1 MNKIYF
7 ILFLFITLF
16 SCKTPGKAYEK
27 GNYTEAIDL
36 AIKKLQKNPND
47 GEAKTIL
54 QNSYKFA
61 VNRHEE
67 QIRILSNSNS
77 DKRFEQ
83 IYQQYRSLQNLSE
96 NIRRYP
102 TAAHFVNTVDYT
114 DYLNTYKDKA
124 ADLHYETGVKLM
136 QENNKP
142 AFREAYH
149 AFRRA
154 LRLKPNDTELRK
166 RTDEAYRLAVVNVVV
181 IPFDNH
187 GGYMYSNSYQV
198 RNFQEDLV
206 RKLDNNVRNEFIKF
220 HSEWNARSMNIE
232 PDEIIEMRFGN
243 LVIGQPYDQRQTR
256 QVSKEVV
263 LKEIVYKPDSV
274 VKQTGKV
281 YARVTTTRR
290 TLVSSGD
297 LFINIRDAKGRFLWS
312 DNFRGEHRWQ
322 TEFAT
327 FTGDERALSDHDRSL
342 LNRRDYAPQQ
352 DEIIHELLRQIDN
365 EIGYRLRNYY
375 SRY

>member
-7 ILFLFITLF
+7 LLFLFITHL

-47 GEAKTIL
+47 GEAKSIL
-54 QNSYKFA
+54 QNAYKFA

-77 DKRFEQ
+77 EKRFEQ

-102 TAAHFVNTVDYT
+102 TAAQLVNTVDYS
-114 DYLNTYKDKA
+114 DYLTTYKDKA
-124 ADLHYETGVKLM
+124 ADLHYESGVKLM
-136 QENNKP
+136 QENTKP

-149 AFRRA
+149 AFKRA
-154 LRLKPNDTELRK
+154 LRLKPNDIELRK
-166 RTDEAYRLAVVNVVV
+166 RADEAYRLAVVNVVV
-181 IPFDNH
+181 IPIDNH

-206 RKLDNNVRNEFIKF
+206 RNLGYNVRNEFIKF

-352 DEIIHELLRQIDN
+352 DEIISELLRQIDN
-365 EIGYRLRNYY
+365 ELAYRLRNYY